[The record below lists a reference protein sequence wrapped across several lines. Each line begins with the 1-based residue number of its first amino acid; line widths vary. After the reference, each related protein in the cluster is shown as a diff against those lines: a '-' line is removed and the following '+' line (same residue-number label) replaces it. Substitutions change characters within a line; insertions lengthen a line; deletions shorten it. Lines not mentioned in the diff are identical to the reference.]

1 MNSLAFRLLRKVG
14 EFLCGYIK
22 AAGAVEFAISV
33 KYAPGAEDLLSSLE
47 THLTNFKTGGI
58 YMKIKYEFA
67 DGTMSEVEV
76 EESIGAVIIES
87 RRKEDNLARKERYHC
102 YSMDAAQFEGTEYS
116 DGETPEMRMEREMD
130 AERIA
135 RALDG
140 LSEVQRRR
148 LLGFAE
154 GKSMREIAR
163 EENVQHRAVVKSIEG
178 ARKIFKKNF

>member
-1 MNSLAFRLLRKVG
+1 
-14 EFLCGYIK
+14 
-22 AAGAVEFAISV
+22 
-33 KYAPGAEDLLSSLE
+33 
-47 THLTNFKTGGI
+47 
-58 YMKIKYEFA
+58 MKIRYEFV
-67 DGTMSEVEV
+67 DGTVSEVEV

-87 RRKEDNLARKERYHC
+87 RREEDNLARKERYHC
-102 YSMDAAQFEGTEYS
+102 YSMDAAQFEGMEYA
-116 DGETPEMRMEREMD
+116 DNETPEKQMEREMD

-135 RALDG
+135 HALDG